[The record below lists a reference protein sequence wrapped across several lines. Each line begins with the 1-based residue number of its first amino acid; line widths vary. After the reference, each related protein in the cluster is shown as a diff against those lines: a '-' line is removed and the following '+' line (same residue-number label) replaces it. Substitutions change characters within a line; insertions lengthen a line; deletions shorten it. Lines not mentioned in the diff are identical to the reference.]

1 VEALELIGEVEGKN
15 VLIVDDITE
24 TAGTLKTAAALLKER
39 GAQRIFA
46 GVSHAVLN
54 DQGRQRL
61 KESAIEEVI
70 TTDST
75 PFATGD
81 NVSVVSV
88 AELMGEGIR
97 RIHHD
102 ESVTSLFDIS

>member
-1 VEALELIGEVEGKN
+1 MGPHPDLPPVAAHPDPVGR
-15 VLIVDDITE
+15 
-24 TAGTLKTAAALLKER
+24 AWSPWAAAALLKER

-61 KESAIEEVI
+61 QESEIEEVI
-70 TTDST
+70 STDST
-75 PFATGD
+75 PFANGE
-81 NVSVVSV
+81 NVTVMSI

-97 RIHHD
+97 RIHHA